1 VAPKPA
7 PIPLVD
13 LTTNLRSI
21 EAEVHAAV
29 DRVLASGLYIGGP
42 EVEAFE
48 RAYAT
53 FAGAAHCV
61 GVANG
66 TDALELMVRA
76 VGFGPD
82 DAVLVPANSFVAS
95 ALGVHRAGAR
105 VKLVDCTPDG
115 LIDPAACG
123 ARLDAKVAAVLPVHL
138 YGQCAPMEEVM
149 AFARAHGLT
158 VLEDAAQSHGA
169 TRHGQAAGTWGRAAA
184 ISFYPGKNLGA
195 YGDAGAITTQDE
207 ALARKLKGLRNY
219 GSEVKYHH
227 PELGFNSRLDPIQA
241 AILSVK
247 LKHLPAW
254 NARRAV
260 AAGRYDE
267 LLAGEAR
274 VQRPRTLAGN
284 VHAWHL
290 YPVRVPAPV
299 RDAVLETLHAGGVGA
314 AVHYPVPIH
323 LQGAFR
329 HLGHRPG
336 DFPVA
341 EALSRELLSLPLY
354 PELEAAQQ
362 ERVVDL
368 LRKALDRAC

>member
-1 VAPKPA
+1 VASKPSS
-7 PIPLVD
+7 IPLVD
-13 LTTNLRSI
+13 LTTNFRSI
-21 EAEVHAAV
+21 EAEVRIAV
-29 DRVLASGLYIGGP
+29 DRVLTSGQYIGGA
-42 EVEAFE
+42 EVESFE
-48 RAYAT
+48 RAYAA

-66 TDALELMVRA
+66 TDAIELMVRA
-76 VGFGPD
+76 VGFGED

-115 LIDPAACG
+115 LIDVSACE
-123 ARLDAKVAAVLPVHL
+123 ARLDPKVAAILPVHL
-138 YGQCAPMEEVM
+138 YGQCAPMEEVL
-149 AFARAHGLT
+149 AFARVHGLT

-169 TRHGQAAGTWGRAAA
+169 SRHGRGAGTFGRAAA

-195 YGDAGAITTQDE
+195 YGDAGALTTEDE
-207 ALARKLKGLRNY
+207 ALARRLRALRNY
-219 GSEVKYHH
+219 GSEVKYVH
-227 PELGFNSRLDPIQA
+227 PELGFNSRLDPLQA

-247 LKHLPAW
+247 LAHLPAW
-254 NARRAV
+254 NARRAQ
-260 AAGRYDE
+260 AALRYHA
-267 LLAGEAR
+267 LLEPLR
-274 VQRPRTLAGN
+274 EVRRPRTLEGN

-290 YPVRVPAPV
+290 YTVRVPAAV
-299 RDAVLETLHAGGVGA
+299 RDRVLASLQADGVGA

-362 ERVVDL
+362 ARVVASL
-368 LRKALDRAC
+368 ERALAQG